1 MEIDIK
7 IDKWVQELLLEIK
20 QNIKGYDVYLAG
32 GYLRDQHCELPF
44 KDLDVI
50 LTPNGEDRSPVL
62 YAPKGY
68 GMLYNKLCEGNDDM
82 KKRGVEMLV
91 GLYKRK
97 KEVYSNDVMVIGGM
111 ICDMYEQ
118 TVESKTEVQYI
129 VYDKPMT
136 IEELADDMDMNINQ
150 VMWNPCYL
158 PTSEGLYGCYCTKEF
173 YEGHDGEFI
182 EFSHWYD
189 NTRMYLRQKRMIEKF
204 PAYDIYDDIDL
215 TETEKIDL
223 AMKGEREY
231 EGSA

>member
-1 MEIDIK
+1 MEIAIK

-50 LTPNGEDRSPVL
+50 LTPNGEERSPVL
-62 YAPKGY
+62 YTPKGY
-68 GMLYNKLCEGNDDM
+68 GMLYNKLCEDNNDM

-97 KEVYSNDVMVIGGM
+97 PSKYVDIGSLSVPIETEQDV
-111 ICDMYEQ
+111 
-118 TVESKTEVQYI
+118 TEIQYI
-129 VYDKPMT
+129 VYDKPMSVEALT
-136 IEELADDMDMNINQ
+136 EDMDMNINQ
-150 VMWNPCYL
+150 VMWRPTKDSVINGAFPCH
-158 PTSEGLYGCYCTKEF
+158 CTEDF
-173 YEGHDGEFI
+173 VEGHEEGFI

>member
-1 MEIDIK
+1 MEVDIRIDN
-7 IDKWVQELLLEIK
+7 WVQELLVEIK

-32 GYLRDQHCELPF
+32 GYLRDQYCELPF

-50 LTPNGEDRSPVL
+50 LTPNGGERSPTL
-62 YAPKGY
+62 YIPKGY
-68 GMLYNKLCEGNDDM
+68 GHSYTKYCEGEDDM
-82 KKRGVEMLV
+82 AKRGVAMLM

-97 KEVYSNDVMVIGGM
+97 HFKLPDLGKFSVPVE
-111 ICDMYEQ
+111 
-118 TVESKTEVQYI
+118 TVQDTVEVQYI

-136 IEELADDMDMNINQ
+136 ISDLAEDMDMNINQ
-150 VMWNPCYL
+150 VMWEPVATKPDTGMFMCN
-158 PTSEGLYGCYCTKEF
+158 CTDEF
-173 YEGHDGEFI
+173 VDGHDEGYL

-204 PAYDIYDDIDL
+204 PSYSIYDDIDL
-215 TETEKIDL
+215 NDEEKIDL